1 MKELFEH
8 LMEEH
13 QTVQKLM
20 KKIDATSTR
29 GMKARVEAFEKLKM
43 EIVPHVKAEEAV
55 LYEQLMQ
62 KATGKLKE
70 LTLMAFEEHRVAEML
85 LMELDQMPKDDERW
99 KALFQVFM
107 TNVMH
112 HVEEEEEMIFPMAQN
127 KLRARLVEEMYDE
140 YESQE
145 QGLKMRMAA

>member
-20 KKIDATSTR
+20 EKIDASSTR
-29 GMKARVEAFEKLKM
+29 GMKARMESFGKLKI
-43 EIVPHVKAEEAV
+43 EIIPHMKAEEAV

-62 KATGKLKE
+62 KATGKMKE

-85 LMELDQMPKDDERW
+85 LQELEQLPMDDERW
-99 KALFQVFM
+99 KALFSVFM

-112 HVEEEEEMIFPMAQN
+112 HVEEEEEMVFPMAQN
-127 KLRARLVEEMYDE
+127 KLRDRQVEEMYDE

-145 QGLKMRMAA
+145 EGLKIRMAA